1 MNKDT
6 QQLFDAPWGVG
17 VCEKGNPEF
26 ESVFIASKTGCL
38 IGRDMEEET
47 ANRLV
52 HLPELYDALEDAAE
66 RVCKKCVAF
75 WFPGQKFDFP
85 QNFADFICPI
95 TKAGCFCENW
105 LNLLKKV
112 RDGE

>member
-1 MNKDT
+1 MTKDT
-6 QQLFDAPWGVG
+6 QQLFDAPWEVG

-52 HLPELYDALEDAAE
+52 HLPELYDTLLDSVL
-66 RVCKKCVAF
+66 R
-75 WFPGQKFDFP
+75 
-85 QNFADFICPI
+85 ICSTCIGYDCSHIPLDDI
-95 TKAGCFCENW
+95 GIYCRANCPVHKYTD
-105 LNLLKKV
+105 LLKKV
-112 RDGE
+112 RDAE

>member
-1 MNKDT
+1 MNEETKK
-6 QQLFDAPWGVG
+6 LFDAPWEVG

-26 ESVFIASKTGCL
+26 EAVFIASKTGCL

-52 HLPELYDALEDAAE
+52 RLPELYDALVSVLYEDCRCCLYTYIDRCMIPDCASMIQNG
-66 RVCKKCVAF
+66 CPKKEE
-75 WFPGQKFDFP
+75 
-85 QNFADFICPI
+85 
-95 TKAGCFCENW
+95 TCFYRKYW
-105 LNLLKKV
+105 KLLKKV

>member
-1 MNKDT
+1 MTKET
-6 QQLFDAPWGVG
+6 QKIFDAPWHVARHSFVEAENGI
-17 VCEKGNPEF
+17 E
-26 ESVFIASKTGCL
+26 IASLST
-38 IGRDMEEET
+38 DT
-47 ANRLV
+47 DANRIAR
-52 HLPELYDALEDAAE
+52 LPELYDALEDAAE

-105 LNLLKKV
+105 LNLLRKV
-112 RDGE
+112 RDGK